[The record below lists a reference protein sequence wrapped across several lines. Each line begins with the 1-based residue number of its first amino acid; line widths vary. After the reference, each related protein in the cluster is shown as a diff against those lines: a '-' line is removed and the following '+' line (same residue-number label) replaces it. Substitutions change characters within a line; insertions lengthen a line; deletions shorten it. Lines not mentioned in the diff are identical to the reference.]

1 MKFSC
6 SKEHL
11 ISALNVSQK
20 AVSSKTT
27 NPLLEGILFSA
38 YNNKLL
44 LRSTDLEIGVEIY
57 IPATIEIEGEIVLS
71 SSITGD
77 LIRKISGSEIFF
89 ESDSQHQMKIE
100 CLLSSFT
107 LKGFSSDEFPA
118 FPEIIEDHI
127 FLIDSSVLRELIR
140 ATLFSVAT
148 NENIPVLTG
157 VKIELEED
165 NIKLIALDGYR
176 LALSRGKLKS
186 TTEKELSVIIPSKS
200 LSEVNKVLASF
211 TGEVKVKFSKNQIFF
226 EMDNTQF
233 TSRLLEGEFI
243 NYKQIIPVEKTT
255 EVKINRRLLLES
267 SERAALLA
275 REGKNNLIKMDF
287 NQDQLILTSNAD
299 IGDVFEVIPIIN
311 QGDPLKI
318 AFNSKFLIDA
328 LRVIEGEE
336 LLMNMTT
343 SVGPGV
349 LLPTDKSEDFIYLI
363 LPVRVADEN

>member
-1 MKFSC
+1 MKFNC
-6 SKEHL
+6 TKENL

-27 NPLLEGILFSA
+27 HPLLEGILFTA
-38 YNNKLL
+38 KDNKLF
-44 LRSTDLEIGVEIY
+44 LRSTDLEIGIEID
-57 IPATIEIEGEIVLS
+57 IPASVDKEGEIVLS

-77 LIRKISGSEIFF
+77 LIRKLSGSDIFF
-89 ESDSQHQMKIE
+89 ESDEKNQMKIE

-107 LKGFSSDEFPA
+107 LKGFPSDDFPA
-118 FPEIIEDHI
+118 FPEMIEDHI
-127 FLIDSSVLRELIR
+127 FSIEASVLKELIR
-140 ATLFSVAT
+140 GTLFSVAT

-157 VKIELEED
+157 VKIEIEED
-165 NIKLIALDGYR
+165 NIRLIALDGYR
-176 LALSRGKLKS
+176 LALSSGKIKNS
-186 TTEKELSVIIPSKS
+186 IENELSVIIPSKS
-200 LSEVNKVLASF
+200 LSEVSKILSSF
-211 TGEVKVKFSKNQIFF
+211 SGDVVVKFSKNQIFF
-226 EMDNTQF
+226 EMDQVQF

-255 EVKINRRLLLES
+255 EVRVNKKLLLES

-287 NQDQLILTSNAD
+287 NQDQLILTSNAE

-311 QGDPLKI
+311 SGDSLKI

-328 LRVIEGEE
+328 LKVIEGEE
-336 LLMNMTT
+336 LVMNMTT

-349 LLPTDKSEDFIYLI
+349 LLPGDEKTHFIYLI
-363 LPVRVADEN
+363 LPVRVAEEN